1 MGRSQRNFLVSIPH
15 PIDIRISLSNMPVQI
30 LDTALSA
37 VGHTPLIRL
46 DKIAKAQGLKC
57 NLRTFIS
64 FLAAL
69 SVSEVS

>member
-1 MGRSQRNFLVSIPH
+1 
-15 PIDIRISLSNMPVQI
+15 MPVQI

-46 DKIAKAQGLKC
+46 DKIARAQGLKC

-69 SVSEVS
+69 SEVS